1 MARGKFIV
9 IEGCDGSGKSTLA
22 KALAEEL
29 NSQQRITML
38 LREPGGCVRSEAI
51 RDLALSPAMMGANAN
66 ARMLMMFAAR
76 MQLCKETIE
85 PTLEQGI
92 NVVCDRYY
100 HSTGVYQVIGE
111 GASPDLFENLIEH
124 VTVPDYVYLLKA
136 TFETSYTRT
145 LGRDQKDR
153 NGYDDISLGRKKKLW
168 AAYDSMT
175 ADDLEDRDMGGTR
188 AFCMDSETLGSAALT
203 AQILATL

>member
-22 KALAEEL
+22 RALAEEL
-29 NSQQRITML
+29 NHQQRGTML
-38 LREPGGCVRSEAI
+38 LREPGGCSRSEAI
-51 RDLALSPAMMGANAN
+51 RNLALSGDMMGANAN
-66 ARMLMMFAAR
+66 SRMLLMFAAR

-85 PTLEQGI
+85 PALEQGI

-100 HSTGVYQVIGE
+100 LSTGVYQVIGE
-111 GASPDLFENLIEH
+111 GANSDLFESLIEH
-124 VTVPDYVYLLKA
+124 VTIPDQIYLLKA

-145 LGRDQKDR
+145 LDRDQKDR

-168 AAYDSMT
+168 SAYDVMT
-175 ADDLEDRDMGGTR
+175 VADLEFNSDAT
-188 AFCMDSETLGSAALT
+188 AYLLDSETKGSAQLVAEILT
-203 AQILATL
+203 TL